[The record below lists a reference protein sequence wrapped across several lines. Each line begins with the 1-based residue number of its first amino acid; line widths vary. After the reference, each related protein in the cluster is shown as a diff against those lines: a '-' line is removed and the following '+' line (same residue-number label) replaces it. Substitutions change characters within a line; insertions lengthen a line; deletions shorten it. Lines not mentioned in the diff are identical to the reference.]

1 MSAFTKA
8 LILGAV
14 QLLLIAGIG
23 AKFLIDRANYPR
35 VWVLTAPFDPDLP
48 IRGRYV
54 RLAAV
59 VEHGEPGHKEPVEML
74 RVRLAAQDGKLV
86 AIADENGRHWL
97 NERTCNG
104 QPCWVLVQP
113 LAYFIPEHVAD
124 PSQRQPGEELWV
136 EVTVPPQGPP
146 RPIRLGVKTGG
157 KIEPLILQ

>member
-1 MSAFTKA
+1 MNAFTKG

-14 QLLLIAGIG
+14 QLLLIAGVG

-48 IRGRYV
+48 LRGRYV

-59 VEHGEPGHKEPVEML
+59 LEHEAAGREDPVEML
-74 RVRLAAQDGKLV
+74 RVRLAVQDDRLS

-97 NERTCNG
+97 NKRACNG
-104 QPCWVLVQP
+104 QPCWVLLQP

-124 PSQRQPGEELWV
+124 PSQRRPGEELWV

-146 RPIRLGVKTGG
+146 RPIRLGVKAGG
-157 KIEPLILQ
+157 RIEPLMLR